1 LRAKTNKNTKKK
13 ADREREQVAE
23 LYRLY
28 APAIHRRCLRILG
41 DPDAGGD
48 ATHEVFLRLLSN
60 VAKLETRDSAI
71 RWIFRVSVNHCLHL
85 RRNAAR
91 RGETSVP
98 GLGDPGTAGG
108 IDVVAHR
115 ELAEKVL
122 SRFDD
127 KTQSVALGVLVGGM
141 EHDEV
146 ADLLGIS
153 SNTVSRRLQRFVVNS
168 RKYLKRTEE
177 QVEEQVDDQIEDQVE
192 EKMEDQPELLRKSG

>member
-1 LRAKTNKNTKKK
+1 LHAKQKKNVKKQVVS
-13 ADREREQVAE
+13 EREQVAE

-48 ATHEVFLRLLSN
+48 ATHEVFLRLLGN

-71 RWIFRVSVNHCLHL
+71 RWIFRVSVNHCLHV

-91 RGETSVP
+91 RGESDP
-98 GLGDPGTAGG
+98 GLGDLGTVGG
-108 IDVVAHR
+108 MDVVADR
-115 ELAEKVL
+115 QLAQKIL
-122 SRFDD
+122 SRFDA
-127 KTQSVALGVLVGGM
+127 KTQAVALGVLVGGM

-146 ADLLGIS
+146 AGLLGIS

-168 RKYLKRTEE
+168 RKYLKRIDEHDEE
-177 QVEEQVDDQIEDQVE
+177 LDEQG
-192 EKMEDQPELLRKSG
+192 EDQPELLRKSG

>member
-1 LRAKTNKNTKKK
+1 LRGKTKNTKKNR
-13 ADREREQVAE
+13 ASEREQVAE

-28 APAIHRRCLRILG
+28 APVIHRRCLRILG

-48 ATHEVFLRLLSN
+48 ATHEVFLRLLVN
-60 VAKLETRDSAI
+60 VAKLETRDIAI

-91 RGETSVP
+91 RGESPPT
-98 GLGDPGTAGG
+98 GWGDPGTAGG

-115 ELAEKVL
+115 QLAQKVL
-122 SRFDD
+122 SRFDE
-127 KTQSVALGVLVGGM
+127 KTQAVAMGVLVGGM

-146 ADLLGIS
+146 AEMLGIS

-177 QVEEQVDDQIEDQVE
+177 QGEEVEEQV
-192 EKMEDQPELLRKSG
+192 EDQPEPLRKSG

>member
-1 LRAKTNKNTKKK
+1 LLGKTNKINKKK
-13 ADREREQVAE
+13 GARERAEVAE

-28 APAIHRRCLRILG
+28 APVIHRRCLRILG

-48 ATHEVFLRLLSN
+48 ATHEVFLRLLAN
-60 VAKLETRDSAI
+60 VSKLETRDSAI

-85 RRNAAR
+85 RRNAVR
-91 RGETSVP
+91 RGESLVDAS
-98 GLGDPGTAGG
+98 GDPATPGG

-115 ELAEKVL
+115 QLAQKVL

-127 KTQSVALGVLVGGM
+127 KTQAVAMGVLVGGM

-146 ADLLGIS
+146 AELLGIS
-153 SNTVSRRLQRFVVNS
+153 SHTVSRRLQRFVANS

-177 QVEEQVDDQIEDQVE
+177 RAEDADGEV
-192 EKMEDQPELLRKSG
+192 EDQPEPLRKSG

>member
-1 LRAKTNKNTKKK
+1 LRANTKKNVK
-13 ADREREQVAE
+13 KQAVSEREQVAE

-48 ATHEVFLRLLSN
+48 ATHEVFLRLLGN

-71 RWIFRVSVNHCLHL
+71 RWIFRVSVNHCLHV

-91 RGETSVP
+91 RGESSDL

-108 IDVVAHR
+108 MDIVADR
-115 ELAEKVL
+115 QLAQKVL
-122 SRFDD
+122 ARFDD
-127 KTQSVALGVLVGGM
+127 KTQAVALGVLVGGM

-146 ADLLGIS
+146 AELLGIS

-177 QVEEQVDDQIEDQVE
+177 HVEEVE
-192 EKMEDQPELLRKSG
+192 VQGEDQPELLRKSG